1 MPHLGRIILNAD
13 NIGENLYVFHNV
25 TIGNDYTTGK
35 PEIGDNVFIGT
46 NSVVLGDIKI
56 GSNVIIGACSFV
68 NTDVPSNSLVVG
80 NPAKV
85 IRKIDDEYISR
96 MIGY

>member
-13 NIGENLYVFHNV
+13 KIGENLYVFHNV